1 MTSRAE
7 AQVIRLALLYAL
19 LDQSS
24 IIQPT
29 HLKARLVW
37 EYAEASAR
45 YIFGSTLGD
54 PLADDILRS
63 LRAHP
68 ESLSR
73 TETCNLFKRH
83 RD

>member
-1 MTSRAE
+1 MG
-7 AQVIRLALLYAL
+7 VCGG
-19 LDQSS
+19 
-24 IIQPT
+24 
-29 HLKARLVW
+29 
-37 EYAEASAR
+37 SAR

-83 RD
+83 RDRETIGRAPELLQQKNLATPEQRKTDGRSVEVWCAC